1 MVLFAFLSLTFPT
14 PNYKCKFMQNLFM
27 LLIERRRGLEEGSS
41 LITVCRIKNFS
52 DSDIFRGINFGKVL
66 DKEI

>member
-1 MVLFAFLSLTFPT
+1 
-14 PNYKCKFMQNLFM
+14 MQNLFK

-41 LITVCRIKNFS
+41 LITVWKIKKFS

-66 DKEI
+66 DKEIQRL